1 MPDTAL
7 DADVRCLPFDAFD
20 SFSALYKAYTSDF
33 DALQDFYAWDYRSAD
48 ARREAADAVAAMP
61 RDRDTLVEMLLDQ
74 NARWGMDARI
84 RANIEALR
92 DPESLVVVTGQQ
104 VGLFTGPLYTPYK
117 TLTTIQLAQRLT
129 EETGRT
135 VVPVF
140 WLEGGDHDFE
150 EVASV
155 TMLQGN
161 APHKLTY
168 TGHAL
173 PADGNLGPV
182 GRLVLT
188 GQITEVVDELD
199 SLLPPTDFKPALME
213 AVRHAYQPG
222 RTLLDAFA
230 YLMRAFFP
238 SQGLVF
244 LSSDDTRLKQ
254 IAAPLYRQ
262 EIEGY
267 QTIHPKLEATSD
279 RIAERFHAQ
288 VHTKPTNLFIVEAD
302 GRFPLDAEGDG
313 FVLRGTDRRF
323 TQAQLLDRLAN
334 DPDAFSPNVVLR
346 PLTQDRVLPTVA
358 YVAGPGE
365 AAYFAQY
372 RDVYA
377 WASVPMPMIYPRASL
392 TLVESKVQKVLD
404 RYELE
409 IPDLAEDLDKLFR
422 RYVLDNMD
430 LDIDAIFKQAG
441 SHLHR
446 ALEQV
451 KPAVEEIDASLVRSG
466 EATRASFMKEWARY
480 KERVVRAEKR
490 NQEQVRA
497 QFEKAQV
504 NLYPAGKAQERSLSP
519 LYFANKYGLDL
530 FEQLQATVSLN
541 TTQHQ
546 VLGL

>member
-1 MPDTAL
+1 MPETAL
-7 DADVRCLPFDAFD
+7 DADVRCLPFDAFG
-20 SFSALYKAYTSDF
+20 SFSPLFKAYTGEF
-33 DALQDFYAWDYRSAD
+33 TPLKDFYAWDYRDAD
-48 ARREAADAVAAMP
+48 ARRAAAEAVAATP
-61 RDRDTLVEMLLDQ
+61 RDRETLVEMLLDQ
-74 NARWGMDARI
+74 NARWGMDDRI

-129 EETGRT
+129 EETGRK
-135 VVPVF
+135 VIPVF

-155 TMLQGN
+155 TMLRN
-161 APHKLTY
+161 NETHKLTY
-168 TGHAL
+168 TGHSL
-173 PADGNLGPV
+173 PENGNLGPV

-188 GQITEVVDELD
+188 EQIAEVVDELD
-199 SLLPPTDFKPALME
+199 DLLPPTDFKPALME

-222 RTLLDAFA
+222 HTLLDAFA

-238 SQGLVF
+238 NQGLVF

-254 IAAPLYRQ
+254 MAAPLYRQ
-262 EIEGY
+262 EIEDY
-267 QTIHPKLEATSD
+267 ATVHPKLEATSE
-279 RIAERFHAQ
+279 RIAEQFHAQ
-288 VHTKPTNLFIVEAD
+288 VHTSPTNLFLVEPE
-302 GRFPLDAEGDG
+302 GRFPLDADGDE
-313 FVLRGTDRRF
+313 FVLRGTARRF
-323 TQAQLLDRLAN
+323 TKAELLDRLAS

-372 RDVYA
+372 REVYA
-377 WASVPMPMIYPRASL
+377 WADIPMPMIYPRASI

-404 RYELE
+404 RSDLE
-409 IPDLAEDLDKLFR
+409 IPDFAEDLDRLFR
-422 RYVLDNMD
+422 RYVLDNMKVD
-430 LDIDAIFKQAG
+430 MDALFKKAS

-446 ALEQV
+446 ALETV
-451 KPAVEEIDASLVRSG
+451 KKPVMDIDASLVKSG
-466 EATRASFMKEWARY
+466 EATRATFMKEWNRY
-480 KERVVRAEKR
+480 KERVVKAEKR
-490 NQEQVRA
+490 NQELVRA
-497 QFEKAQV
+497 QLQKVQV

-519 LYFANKYGLDL
+519 LYFANKYGMDL
-530 FEQLQATVSLN
+530 FEQLQASVSLD

-546 VLGL
+546 VLAL